1 MTDTPSP
8 RAAGATELR
17 VLEAVK
23 ACCERWGVEKVTID
37 DIARESGV
45 SRATLYRMFPGGKDV
60 LFEAHRVHELDTFFA
75 RLLAEVQGTTTLEDL
90 LARTVSVATRE
101 LRNDEHLARMLA
113 TEPGAVLSELTVDGL
128 PRILRVANAYLV
140 PLVDPYL
147 PRRRARDLIDVV
159 ARLVISHFL
168 APSDHVDLADE
179 DAARTFIRPFL
190 RLTDDPL
197 TDPSP
202 TTGARP

>member
-1 MTDTPSP
+1 MSEAVRP
-8 RAAGATELR
+8 RAAGDTELR

-23 ACCERWGVEKVTID
+23 TCCERWGVEKVTID

-90 LARTVSVATRE
+90 LVRMVSVATRE

-113 TEPGAVLSELTVDGL
+113 TEPGAVLSELTVEGL

-168 APSDHVDLADE
+168 APSDHVDLADP
-179 DAARTFIRPFL
+179 DAARAFIRPFL
-190 RLTDDPL
+190 RLTDVSDS

-202 TTGARP
+202 TTGA